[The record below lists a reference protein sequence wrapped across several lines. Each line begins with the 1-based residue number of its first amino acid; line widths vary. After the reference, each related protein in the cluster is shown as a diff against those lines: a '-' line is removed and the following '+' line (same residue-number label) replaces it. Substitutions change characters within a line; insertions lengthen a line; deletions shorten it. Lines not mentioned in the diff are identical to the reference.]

1 MYALVQYLESELV
14 WFVIV
19 DDNSYYEVTEC
30 MDTLISQDE
39 TVITLTSYGY
49 LSEQVKSYY
58 LKGVYSP

>member
-30 MDTLISQDE
+30 MDTLISQDK

-49 LSEQVKSYY
+49 LSEQV
-58 LKGVYSP
+58 